1 MTQHETNYDEKIQNL
16 TQRINS
22 KIKQLSDE
30 LLWTY
35 SDEVSELIQVI
46 ISLTILRERFMRK
59 NLLEKMDSSLK
70 KVIENHPELL

>member
-30 LLWTY
+30 LL
-35 SDEVSELIQVI
+35 
-46 ISLTILRERFMRK
+46 
-59 NLLEKMDSSLK
+59 
-70 KVIENHPELL
+70 